1 MSRQRVV
8 INSVVLAL
16 AAGTFSLTT
25 NADAAVVKHHLVHHV
40 AARHDTGHRHVVRR
54 YVRTG
59 IPAGG
64 VWTDDDWV
72 ADNGWIGGYNNGY
85 GDYGR
90 HGDDYCGPIQWTID
104 RCYTYAY

>member
-1 MSRQRVV
+1 MSRQRAFLS
-8 INSVVLAL
+8 SVLLAL
-16 AAGTFSLTT
+16 AASTFSLTT
-25 NADAAVVKHHLVHHV
+25 NADAAVVKHHRVHHV
-40 AARHDTGHRHVVRR
+40 AAHRDTGHR

-59 IPAGG
+59 IPGG
-64 VWTDDDWV
+64 VFSGDDWV

-90 HGDDYCGPIQWTID
+90 HGDDYCGPIQWTVD